1 MKNIFNLL
9 FIVYSLTGYSQNIFD
24 YEREISNKE
33 NFNFQE
39 IDFQNIDEDISLSGT
54 LITPKSDFSKIVI
67 IVPGSGKD
75 TRYTHFILA
84 EELLKSGNAVF
95 RFDERGI
102 GKSEGEYSELATG
115 LSNDLRFA
123 IYELQ
128 KGYSDKKFGVIGHSL
143 GGIATLM
150 AIEKKIKL
158 DFIVFIETPIK
169 KNGAFVINQLKM
181 DYEYRIP
188 KEMRKG
194 KTKDEMILFLEG
206 YFQVI
211 NESQPSSLKKDIR
224 KYIKEKN
231 FKRKF
236 IVLLKDP
243 FFIEM
248 ANVNLEEVLKE
259 SSIQTLYLTGTKD
272 RIINH
277 TEEISLVKSFNNP
290 NIETHIF
297 EDLNHWLT
305 DRNGVVGSSLYQM
318 DVEPLSLII
327 DWISKK

>member
-1 MKNIFNLL
+1 MKKILLL
-9 FIVYSLTGYSQNIFD
+9 FFLVFSFNGYSQNIFD
-24 YEREISNKE
+24 YEREIRNKE
-33 NFNFQE
+33 NFDFQE
-39 IDFQNIDEDISLSGT
+39 ITFQNKDEDLQLSGT
-54 LITPKSDFSKIVI
+54 LITPLSDFSKIVI

-75 TRYTHFILA
+75 TRYAHFILT
-84 EELLKSGNAVF
+84 EELLKRGNAVF
-95 RFDERGI
+95 RFDERGT
-102 GKSEGEYSELATG
+102 GKSEGKYSELATG

-123 IYELQ
+123 VYDLQ
-128 KGYSDKKFGVIGHSL
+128 KKYTDKNFGVIAHSL

-150 AIEKKIKL
+150 TMEKKIKP
-158 DFIVFIETPIK
+158 DFLVFIETPIK

-181 DYEYRIP
+181 DYENRIP

-194 KTKDEMILFLEG
+194 KTKDEMIDFLEG

-211 NESQPSSLKKDIR
+211 NESDSASLKKDLR
-224 KYIKEKN
+224 KYIKDKN
-231 FKRKF
+231 FQRKF

-259 SSIQTLYLTGTKD
+259 TSVPTLYLTGTKD

-277 TEEISLVKSFNNP
+277 SEEISLVKSFNNP
-290 NIETHIF
+290 NIETYTF
-297 EDLNHWLT
+297 EGLNHWLT

-327 DWISKK
+327 DWVSKK